1 VIVVVNPAAGGGR
14 TGREW
19 SRVSAQLHAEGL
31 RFDAALTAR
40 PGDAAGIA
48 RRAAEEGRPLIV
60 AAGGDGTVHEVV
72 NGLLEA
78 GERAQTRLGMLP
90 MGTGSDLS
98 RTFGIPLEPGSA
110 AAVLRAGRT
119 RRIDAG
125 RLTCAG
131 PSGSVTRYFV
141 NIADAGIGGDVADL
155 VNRGFRVISGEVT
168 FSLAAVLTLL
178 RWRNPRLLL
187 DLDGERLELIS
198 QQVVVANCEYYGG
211 GMRIAPGA
219 VPDDGL
225 FDVVIS
231 GDLGI
236 LETVLLLSRVRA
248 GAHFPHPK
256 LERRSA
262 RRIEVSSERRV
273 GVDADGER
281 PGDLPAVFEVVSG
294 AIELVVPDPQVN
306 FSRSSR

>member
-1 VIVVVNPAAGGGR
+1 MIIVVNPAAGGGR

-19 SRVSAQLHAEGL
+19 SGVSAQLRADGL
-31 RFDAALTAR
+31 RFDAALTGR

-48 RRAAEEGRPLIV
+48 RLAAEEGRSLIV

-72 NGLLEA
+72 NGLLQA

-90 MGTGSDLS
+90 MGTGSDLC
-98 RTFGIPLEPGSA
+98 RTFGIPLEPVSA
-110 AAVLRAGRT
+110 AAVLQAGHT

-131 PSGSVTRYFV
+131 PSGTVRRYFV
-141 NIADAGIGGDVADL
+141 NIADAGIGGDVADF
-155 VNRGFRVISGEVT
+155 VNRGFRVINGQVT

-178 RWRNPRLLL
+178 RWRNPRLHL
-187 DLDGERLELIS
+187 DLDGETLELVS

-211 GMRIAPGA
+211 GMRIAPAA

-236 LETVLLLSRVRA
+236 LETLRLLARVRA
-248 GAHFPHPK
+248 GAHLSHPK
-256 LERRSA
+256 LERRLA
-262 RRIEVSSERRV
+262 RRVEVSSERRV

-281 PGDLPAVFEVVSG
+281 PGDLPAVFEVVPS
-294 AIELVVPDPQVN
+294 ALELVVPDPQVN